1 MYSFHYKK
9 NSQTSPRSIEVPVFF
24 HFLRL
29 LLPSLLLAFGL
40 FASAEAAN
48 TSVKTLAVGK
58 SYTISGYAEVT
69 VSKTTV
75 AKGKEKSD
83 GSYKITALKKGRA
96 TLRLYNEDG
105 NLAEKVYLLV
115 TNANSFQYDT
125 TAVSLMAGETTTVAA
140 TVQTGCTV
148 KYTSS
153 NKSVAR
159 VSSAG
164 KIRAIKSG
172 TTTITAKVYYKDTL
186 VKKLKKKVTVTT
198 DVASSTLKTLLST
211 ALEPVGSTMYIW
223 GGGWN
228 EADTGAG
235 TEAVSVGVSAQW
247 KTFFEQQTSSYDY
260 RTTRYQ
266 IANGLDCSGY
276 IGWCIYNI
284 LNTTDGNE
292 GYVMKASQ
300 MAGNFAARGWGT
312 YRSASSVTDY
322 RAGDIMSSS
331 GHVWMVVGQ
340 CEDGSVVLLHSS
352 PPGVRMCGTPTASGS
367 TSSQAIQLATTY
379 MKTWYPEWYSKYPS
393 CSVGTSYLTGYAQM
407 RWDTSGN
414 SIMTDP
420 DGYLDMSAAEI
431 LADLFSSN

>member
-1 MYSFHYKK
+1 M
-9 NSQTSPRSIEVPVFF
+9 
-24 HFLRL
+24 
-29 LLPSLLLAFGL
+29 
-40 FASAEAAN
+40 
-48 TSVKTLAVGK
+48 
-58 SYTISGYAEVT
+58 
-69 VSKTTV
+69 
-75 AKGKEKSD
+75 
-83 GSYKITALKKGRA
+83 
-96 TLRLYNEDG
+96 
-105 NLAEKVYLLV
+105 
-115 TNANSFQYDT
+115 
-125 TAVSLMAGETTTVAA
+125 
-140 TVQTGCTV
+140 
-148 KYTSS
+148 
-153 NKSVAR
+153 
-159 VSSAG
+159 
-164 KIRAIKSG
+164 
-172 TTTITAKVYYKDTL
+172 
-186 VKKLKKKVTVTT
+186 TT

-367 TSSQAIQLATTY
+367 TSSQAIQLATAY
-379 MKTWYPEWYSKYPS
+379 MKNYYPEWYSKYPS
-393 CSVGTSYLTGYAQM
+393 CSVATSYLTGYAQM

-420 DGYLDMSAAEI
+420 EGYLDMSAAEI